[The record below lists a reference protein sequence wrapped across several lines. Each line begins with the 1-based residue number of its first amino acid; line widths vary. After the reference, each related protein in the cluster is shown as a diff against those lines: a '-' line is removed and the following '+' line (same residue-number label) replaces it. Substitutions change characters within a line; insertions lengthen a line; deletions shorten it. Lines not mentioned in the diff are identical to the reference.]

1 MTVLFSNLKIKTK
14 IMISSCFSILPLCIM
29 AIISCMQINKVI
41 KLFIIS
47 VILFIGIIVSVLY
60 SKILHHSI
68 DEPLKNLVKRINSL
82 IVSYNPEA
90 ISKNSIPSKDSI
102 DEISIAIAALTDYI
116 QTIKDRSIK
125 DNNTVE
131 QVSAD
136 SADIVE
142 NIKEL
147 ANSVEKFRFVMKQ
160 ISDSSHNMACSALDI
175 VEKTQALTE
184 RSTQGVATSEEIS
197 KSAETTKNN
206 VIKSQQKTLVV
217 LGETK
222 EKLKEA
228 IKNAD
233 VVDQI
238 NVLSQTILQIASQ
251 TNLLAL
257 NAAIESAKAGEAGRG
272 FSVVANEIKK
282 LAEQS
287 KNTVSKIQNA
297 TKVVLE
303 SVNNLTNCSNSLL
316 EFVSTNVNNDYSSM
330 LDIAEKYSED
340 ASIINSIAS
349 EFNMTSTEVIEYT
362 SNVLNAID
370 KLSVT
375 SIEGDEMVSE
385 ITEKMNRIIEKLSDV
400 SHKSTNSTNNLV

>member
-1 MTVLFSNLKIKTK
+1 
-14 IMISSCFSILPLCIM
+14 M

-257 NAAIESAKAGEAGRG
+257 NAAIESAKAGEARRG

>member
-1 MTVLFSNLKIKTK
+1 
-14 IMISSCFSILPLCIM
+14 M

>member
-1 MTVLFSNLKIKTK
+1 
-14 IMISSCFSILPLCIM
+14 M
-29 AIISCMQINKVI
+29 ATISCMQINKVI

>member
-1 MTVLFSNLKIKTK
+1 VTVLFSNLKIKTK

>member
-1 MTVLFSNLKIKTK
+1 
-14 IMISSCFSILPLCIM
+14 
-29 AIISCMQINKVI
+29 
-41 KLFIIS
+41 
-47 VILFIGIIVSVLY
+47 
-60 SKILHHSI
+60 
-68 DEPLKNLVKRINSL
+68 
-82 IVSYNPEA
+82 
-90 ISKNSIPSKDSI
+90 
-102 DEISIAIAALTDYI
+102 
-116 QTIKDRSIK
+116 
-125 DNNTVE
+125 
-131 QVSAD
+131 
-136 SADIVE
+136 
-142 NIKEL
+142 
-147 ANSVEKFRFVMKQ
+147 
-160 ISDSSHNMACSALDI
+160 MACSALDI

-197 KSAETTKNN
+197 KSAETTKSN

-238 NVLSQTILQIASQ
+238 NILSQTILQIASQ

-287 KNTVSKIQNA
+287 KNTVSKIQSA
-297 TKVVLE
+297 TKMVLE

-330 LDIAEKYSED
+330 LDIAEKYSKD

-349 EFNMTSTEVIEYT
+349 EFNITSTEVIEYT

-370 KLSVT
+370 KLSAT

-385 ITEKMNRIIEKLSDV
+385 ITEKMNRIIEKLSDI
-400 SHKSTNSTNNLV
+400 SHKSTNSTDNLV

>member
-1 MTVLFSNLKIKTK
+1 
-14 IMISSCFSILPLCIM
+14 M
-29 AIISCMQINKVI
+29 ATISCMQINKVI

-257 NAAIESAKAGEAGRG
+257 NAAIESAKAGEA
-272 FSVVANEIKK
+272 
-282 LAEQS
+282 
-287 KNTVSKIQNA
+287 
-297 TKVVLE
+297 
-303 SVNNLTNCSNSLL
+303 
-316 EFVSTNVNNDYSSM
+316 
-330 LDIAEKYSED
+330 
-340 ASIINSIAS
+340 
-349 EFNMTSTEVIEYT
+349 
-362 SNVLNAID
+362 
-370 KLSVT
+370 
-375 SIEGDEMVSE
+375 
-385 ITEKMNRIIEKLSDV
+385 
-400 SHKSTNSTNNLV
+400 

>member
-1 MTVLFSNLKIKTK
+1 VTVLFSNLKIKTK

-257 NAAIESAKAGEAGRG
+257 NAAIESAKAGEARRG

>member
-257 NAAIESAKAGEAGRG
+257 NAAIESAKAGEARRG

>member
-29 AIISCMQINKVI
+29 ATISCMQINKVI

-257 NAAIESAKAGEAGRG
+257 NAAIESAKAGEA
-272 FSVVANEIKK
+272 
-282 LAEQS
+282 
-287 KNTVSKIQNA
+287 
-297 TKVVLE
+297 
-303 SVNNLTNCSNSLL
+303 
-316 EFVSTNVNNDYSSM
+316 
-330 LDIAEKYSED
+330 
-340 ASIINSIAS
+340 
-349 EFNMTSTEVIEYT
+349 
-362 SNVLNAID
+362 
-370 KLSVT
+370 
-375 SIEGDEMVSE
+375 
-385 ITEKMNRIIEKLSDV
+385 
-400 SHKSTNSTNNLV
+400 

>member
-1 MTVLFSNLKIKTK
+1 
-14 IMISSCFSILPLCIM
+14 M

-41 KLFIIS
+41 KLFIILAT
-47 VILFIGIIVSVLY
+47 LFIGIIVSVLY

-68 DEPLKNLVKRINSL
+68 DEPLKNLVNHINSS
-82 IVSYNPEA
+82 IVSNNPED
-90 ISKNSIPSKDSI
+90 IFRRSMLSKDSI
-102 DEISIAIAALTDYI
+102 DAISIAVAALIDYS
-116 QTIKDRSIK
+116 QTTEDKSIK
-125 DNNTVE
+125 DSDDVE
-131 QVSAD
+131 VQVSAHTV
-136 SADIVE
+136 DIIE

-147 ANSVEKFRFVMKQ
+147 ADSVEKFRFVMKE
-160 ISDSSHNMACSALDI
+160 ISDSSKNMACSALDI

-197 KSAETTKNN
+197 KSAETTKSN

-238 NVLSQTILQIASQ
+238 NILSQTILQIASQ

-287 KNTVSKIQNA
+287 KNTVSKIQSA
-297 TKVVLE
+297 TKMVLE

-330 LDIAEKYSED
+330 LDIAEKYSKD

-349 EFNMTSTEVIEYT
+349 EFNITSTEVIEYT

-370 KLSVT
+370 KLSAT

-385 ITEKMNRIIEKLSDV
+385 ITEKMNRIIEKLSDI
-400 SHKSTNSTNNLV
+400 SHKSTNSTDNLV